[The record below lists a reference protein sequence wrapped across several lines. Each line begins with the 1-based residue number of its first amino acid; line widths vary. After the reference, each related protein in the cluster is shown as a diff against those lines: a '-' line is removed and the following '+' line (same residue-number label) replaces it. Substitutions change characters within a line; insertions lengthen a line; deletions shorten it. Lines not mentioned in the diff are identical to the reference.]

1 MDEEKTLV
9 QILPPNKLARVG
21 ACKLEP
27 REYRRKN
34 RHRILSWDRE

>member
-21 ACKLEP
+21 AC
-27 REYRRKN
+27 
-34 RHRILSWDRE
+34 